1 MKYIKFLFPILE
13 SFKTTFNMLKETFS
27 IPLKYDYFSHIG
39 LFILYNSF
47 FIAGMAALMVM
58 EFVFGDLF
66 KSSPQYG
73 QVFIDYFYD
82 GKCIIGGNPM
92 WRVHL
97 ALNIL
102 IFFYVY
108 FKLKD

>member
-13 SFKTTFNMLKETFS
+13 SFKTTFNVLKEALS

-47 FIAGMAALMVM
+47 FIAGMAVLMVM

-66 KSSPQYG
+66 KSSPHYG
-73 QVFIDYFYD
+73 QAFIAYFYD